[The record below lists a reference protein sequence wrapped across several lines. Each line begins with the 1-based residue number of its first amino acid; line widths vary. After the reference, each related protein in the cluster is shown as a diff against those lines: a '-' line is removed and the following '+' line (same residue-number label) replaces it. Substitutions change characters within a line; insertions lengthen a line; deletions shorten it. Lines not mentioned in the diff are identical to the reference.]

1 MKKPDKSSP
10 ERELLRSFEAAG
22 LIEYLEYLQSGK
34 RVMMTN
40 FKAGVAKGLGLTLGM
55 SVVLGIFAWVLT
67 LLVDLPVIGEYAGQI
82 EDYMNEFRDS
92 TNYTDE
98 FYEMNELLRS
108 IDENTSGPEAAD
120 SPENGTAAS
129 EATLGTEGSAQESP
143 MPESPE

>member
-22 LIEYLEYLQSGK
+22 LIEYMEYLQSGK
-34 RVMMTN
+34 RIMMTN

-55 SVVLGIFAWVLT
+55 SLVLGIVAWVLT
-67 LLVDLPVIGEYAGQI
+67 LLVDLPVIGEYAGQV

-98 FYEMNELLRS
+98 FYEMNELLRN
-108 IDENTSGPEAAD
+108 IDENTS
-120 SPENGTAAS
+120 SPEMASQVDPGTTGAEDIEAVEESS
-129 EATLGTEGSAQESP
+129 EELSI
-143 MPESPE
+143 PEHPE